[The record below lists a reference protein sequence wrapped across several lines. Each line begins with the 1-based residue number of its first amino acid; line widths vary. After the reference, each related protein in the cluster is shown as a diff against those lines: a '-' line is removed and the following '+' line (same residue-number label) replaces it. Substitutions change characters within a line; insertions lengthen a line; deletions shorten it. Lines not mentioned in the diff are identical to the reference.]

1 MLKVKIDKIISR
13 IILAILLIWGCASF
27 FLFTSLSLVK
37 WSVMILGL
45 VGFILIFFGLGELFL
60 LLFINFTNLYAFYGF
75 LFTYNLP
82 LYIVMIGL
90 ALVSGASFFILGR
103 EMVAGEKN
111 FLLIL
116 VFFIL
121 VVLELYL
128 ALSYWL
134 VNPLSRSLIILLFI
148 YLFSGFLSSIKGEI
162 FAQKNFRTYL
172 LIVIIILL
180 VLTLTIS
187 WGH

>member
-1 MLKVKIDKIISR
+1 MLKVKIDKIVSKV
-13 IILAILLIWGCASF
+13 ILTILLIWGSASF
-27 FLFTSLSLVK
+27 FLFTSLPLIK
-37 WSVMILGL
+37 WSVAILGL
-45 VGFILIFFGLGELFL
+45 AALTLIFLGLGELFL

-90 ALVSGASFFILGR
+90 AIVSGASFFILGR
-103 EMVAGEKN
+103 KMIGEEKN

-116 VFFIL
+116 VFFVL
-121 VVLELYL
+121 AMLELYL

-134 VNPLSRSLIILLFI
+134 INPLSRSLIILVFI

-162 FAQKNFRTYL
+162 FAKKNFRTYL
-172 LIVIIILL
+172 LTAIIILIVL
-180 VLTLTIS
+180 VFTIS